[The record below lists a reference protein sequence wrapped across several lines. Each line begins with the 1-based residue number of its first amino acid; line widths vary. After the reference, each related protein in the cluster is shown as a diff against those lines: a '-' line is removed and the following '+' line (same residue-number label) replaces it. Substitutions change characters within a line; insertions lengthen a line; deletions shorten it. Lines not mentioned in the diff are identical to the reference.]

1 MIAQKKTSN
10 NLFYVV
16 LAILIVAVIGL
27 CIVAII
33 RKPDSSTS
41 ITNATVVIAVAGAV
55 AVGIERLIEGIWT
68 LVALTPNDQWPL
80 NLTTFNDKK
89 DQLETFFTN
98 INAHINALT
107 KDTKTFNDFTSKC
120 GSAVTDFQSSMASIK
135 ATDVSDPNFQQ
146 FSAKAL
152 KSVYALQSYDDE
164 FSNLSNDFNSAL
176 DALSTFVDT
185 FQDNPGRRLI
195 SILLGMALGLVIAIF
210 TGLNLFQALLALATP
225 ATNVLYW
232 GVALTGI
239 TLGLGSSPTHEVIQL
254 LTQFKQNQASS
265 NQSG

>member
-1 MIAQKKTSN
+1 MADPKKASN
-10 NLFYVV
+10 NLFYFV

-41 ITNATVVIAVAGAV
+41 ITNATVVIAIAGAV
-55 AVGIERLIEGIWT
+55 AVGIERLIEAIWT
-68 LVALTPNDQWPL
+68 LVSLTPNDQWPL
-80 NLTTFNDKK
+80 NLATFKDKRNE
-89 DQLETFFTN
+89 LETFFTN
-98 INAHINALT
+98 INSHINDLK
-107 KDTKTFNDFTSKC
+107 KDTAIFNDFTTKC

-152 KSVYALQSYDDE
+152 QAVYALQSYDNE
-164 FSNLSNDFNSAL
+164 FSNLSNGFNSAL

-185 FQDNPGRRLI
+185 FQDNPGRKLI
-195 SILLGMALGLVIAIF
+195 SILLGMALGLVVAIF
-210 TGLNLFQALLALATP
+210 TGLNLFQALLAPATP

-254 LTQFKQNQASS
+254 LTQFKQNQTSS